1 MKRLRIGF
9 PGYFLAVACLLTG
22 ATAFAQATDWT
33 PVNDPKDLADLYTN
47 KTIRSLGFVGY
58 YRADGRGFLI
68 VPNMK
73 PIGRKWFV
81 RGNDQG
87 CATLDS
93 GPTLCFRFQRHKDNR
108 NLIRIVDLAQNLN
121 YTATVEEG
129 IPDLEPFEKASR
141 P

>member
-1 MKRLRIGF
+1 MKELRAG
-9 PGYFLAVACLLTG
+9 FLAATCLLAG
-22 ATAFAQATDWT
+22 AAALAQAEDW
-33 PVNDPKDLADLYTN
+33 VNVTDPKDLADIYTD
-47 KTIRSLGFVGY
+47 KTIRSMGFVGY

-81 RGNDQG
+81 RGSDLG

-108 NLIRIVDLAQNLN
+108 NLIRIIDLAQNLN
-121 YTATVEEG
+121 YTATVEAG
-129 IPDLEPFEKASR
+129 IPDLEPFERASR

>member
-1 MKRLRIGF
+1 MKNLRAGI
-9 PGYFLAVACLLTG
+9 LTLACLLTG
-22 ATAFAQATDWT
+22 AAAFAQAEDWIN
-33 PVNDPKDLADLYTN
+33 VADAKDLADIYTN

-81 RGNDQG
+81 RGNDLG

-93 GPTLCFRFQRHKDNR
+93 TGNSSQHCPPC
-108 NLIRIVDLAQNLN
+108 
-121 YTATVEEG
+121 
-129 IPDLEPFEKASR
+129 
-141 P
+141 

>member
-1 MKRLRIGF
+1 MKRFRNGI
-9 PGYFLAVACLLTG
+9 LAAACLLAG
-22 ATAFAQATDWT
+22 PAVLAQAEDW
-33 PVNDPKDLADLYTN
+33 VNVTDPKDLADIYAN
-47 KTIRSLGFVGY
+47 KTIRSMGFVGY

-81 RGNDQG
+81 RGDDLG

-108 NLIRIVDLAQNLN
+108 NLIRIIDLAQNLN

-129 IPDLEPFEKASR
+129 IPDLDPFERASR

>member
-1 MKRLRIGF
+1 MKKLRAGIF
-9 PGYFLAVACLLTG
+9 TLACLLTG
-22 ATAFAQATDWT
+22 AAAFAQAEDWIN
-33 PVNDPKDLADLYTN
+33 VVDPKDLADIYTN

-73 PIGRKWFV
+73 PLGRKWFV
-81 RGNDQG
+81 RGNDLG

-108 NLIRIVDLAQNLN
+108 NLIRIIDLAQNLN

-129 IPDLEPFEKASR
+129 IPDLEAFEKASR